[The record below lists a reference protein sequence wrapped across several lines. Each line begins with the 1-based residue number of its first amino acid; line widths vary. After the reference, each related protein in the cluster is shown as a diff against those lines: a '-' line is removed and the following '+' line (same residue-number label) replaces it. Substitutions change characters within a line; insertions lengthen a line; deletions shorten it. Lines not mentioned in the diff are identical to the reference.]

1 MPDLQVTTRQGEH
14 SILEEAKI
22 EEFSASLRGDLVMP
36 DDAGYDEARQIWNGM
51 HDKRP
56 SLIAQCTGVADVI
69 EAVNFARDND
79 LLVSVRGGGHNVG
92 GTASSD
98 GGIMIDLSLMKAVHV
113 NPRAKTARVQGGTT
127 LGDMD
132 RETQV
137 YGLAAPC
144 GNVSTTGVAG
154 LTLGG
159 GLGHLR
165 RKYGL
170 AIDNLKSVDI
180 VTADGQVRTASKEE
194 NSDLFWGVRGGGGN
208 FGVVT
213 SFEFN
218 LHEVGPMVTMCAPWY
233 PVENAEEILSKWVA
247 FMETAPEEFSSIALI
262 WTVPAAP
269 DIPAEY
275 HGKRSIVLA
284 GVHCGPL
291 EEGERI
297 TQPLREL
304 GTPMLD
310 MSGPAPYTAVQS
322 SFDPFFPKGQRQY
335 YFKSR
340 YLKSLDDATIAAL
353 LPRALNPPD
362 PSVLIAIWHYGGA
375 MQRVDGA
382 ETAFMGR
389 DAPFLLSVDAIWDD
403 PSMNDEVVAYSRAY
417 LEEMEPFSPG
427 GLYVNFAGLGE
438 EGESLVKDAYGSNYA
453 RLVALK
459 NKYDP
464 TNLFH
469 LNQNIKPTV

>member
-1 MPDLQVTTRQGEH
+1 
-14 SILEEAKI
+14 
-22 EEFSASLRGDLVMP
+22 
-36 DDAGYDEARQIWNGM
+36 M

-56 SLIAQCTGVADVI
+56 ALIARCTGVADVI
-69 EAVNFARDND
+69 DAVNFARTNN
-79 LLVSVRGGGHNVG
+79 LLVAVRGAGHNVSG
-92 GTASSD
+92 SASCN

-113 NPRAKTARVQGGTT
+113 DPKAKTARVQGGAT

-137 YGLAAPC
+137 FGLAAPG

-170 AIDNLKSVDI
+170 AIDNLLSVDL
-180 VTADGQVRTASKEE
+180 VTADGQFLTASEKE
-194 NSDLFWGVRGGGGN
+194 NSDLFWGIRGGGGN

-213 SFEFN
+213 SFEFR
-218 LHEVGPMVTMCAPWY
+218 LHPVGPMVTLCATWY
-233 PVENAEEILSKWVA
+233 PVENAKEILAKWSN
-247 FMETAPEEFSSIALI
+247 FMDDAPEEFSSFAAI

-269 DIPAEY
+269 DIPEEQ
-275 HGKRSIVLA
+275 HGKRAIVLA
-284 GVHCGPL
+284 GVHCGSL
-291 EEGERI
+291 EEGERVI
-297 TQPLREL
+297 QPLREL
-304 GTPMLD
+304 GTPMVD
-310 MSGPAPYTAVQS
+310 MSGPLPWTDVQS
-322 SFDPFFPKGQRQY
+322 AFDPFFPKGHQY

-340 YLKSLDDATIAAL
+340 YLKNLDDDTIDAL
-353 LPRALNPPD
+353 LPRAINPPA
-362 PSVLIAIWHYGGA
+362 PFVLIAIWHYGGA
-375 MQRVDGA
+375 MQRVDSA

-389 DAPFLLSVDAIWDD
+389 EESFLFSVDAVWDD
-403 PSMNDEVVAYSRAY
+403 PAQNDEVLAYARAY
-417 LEEMEPFSPG
+417 LAEMEPYSPG

-438 EGESLVKDAYGSNYA
+438 EGDALVRSAYGANYE

-464 TNLFH
+464 TNFFR